1 MQKSLLKF
9 SVFLGLALLVQPN
22 HSFAQIEELNTE
34 KTQEKAL
41 TSTLKKMKLSESNQA
56 ELKAGS
62 SIEL

>member
-1 MQKSLLKF
+1 MKKLIIIILIIGTLL
-9 SVFLGLALLVQPN
+9 LTY
-22 HSFAQIEELNTE
+22 SFAQIEELNTE